1 MLASGEVR
9 KGKQSK
15 VTRTPVLTH
24 LERQKK
30 KEYYCQLFQ
39 QCYQTVDGAFLMLL
53 ISDEV

>member
-30 KEYYCQLFQ
+30 KRIIVNYFSNAIKL
-39 QCYQTVDGAFLMLL
+39 
-53 ISDEV
+53 

>member
-1 MLASGEVR
+1 MLASGEAI

-15 VTRTPVLTH
+15 VTRTHVLTH
-24 LERQKK
+24 LDRRKK

-53 ISDEV
+53 ISAEV

>member
-53 ISDEV
+53 ISAEV